1 MSMEGPKRPPAKPM
15 REMPE
20 MADELLPERPPRPA
34 GEPAREMPK
43 MADQLMPEMPLM
55 PVDRPTQEAAEEVV
69 QETPQKPAGEP
80 AQEAPKKE
88 EVPDQVGKFPCPS
101 CGSQMDFDAAKG
113 LLACAYCGHTM
124 NVPTTAE
131 EIREYDLEKA
141 LREAVAKPAQTGY
154 GGEKR
159 SIKCKSCGG
168 VNTVD
173 ANVVSTECP
182 FCGSNQVVPQEH
194 VAQVIKPESLLPFQ
208 VDQAKAISTFRSWLG
223 SGFFRPNPVKKIARE
238 AQAKI
243 QGVYLP
249 FWTFDA
255 FTSSWWQAEAGYYY
269 YITET
274 FWTTDQRG
282 QRVQQTRQVQRI
294 RWEPASGQLQMSLDD
309 VLVPAAGHVDKAM
322 IESLYPFDTK
332 ALVPYKPEFLAGW
345 GAQAYSVDLK
355 QGWTTGQAIMKSRI
369 EQACAA
375 QVPGNTHRNLR
386 VNTAFSK
393 MTYKHVLFPVW
404 LASYSYN
411 DKIYHFLVNGQ
422 TGEVQGQAPIS
433 WIKVMLVVFIII
445 VVMVAV
451 FLLLSKGDSG
461 SALNLYRAV
470 FGV

>member
-1 MSMEGPKRPPAKPM
+1 MSMEGPKK
-15 REMPE
+15 
-20 MADELLPERPPRPA
+20 PA
-34 GEPAREMPK
+34 GKPARQMPK
-43 MADQLMPEMPLM
+43 LADQLMPETPQK
-55 PVDRPTQEAAEEVV
+55 PVDEPTQEASKKAVEEA
-69 QETPQKPAGEP
+69 PQKPAEETP
-80 AQEAPKKE
+80 TEAE
-88 EVPDQVGKFPCPS
+88 QVSDKVDKFPCPS

-113 LLACAYCGHTM
+113 LLLCAYCGHTM
-124 NVPTTAE
+124 DVPTTAE
-131 EIREYDLEKA
+131 DIREYDLEKA
-141 LREAVAKPAQTGY
+141 LREAVAKPQETGY

-182 FCGSNQVVPQEH
+182 FCGSNQIVPQEQ
-194 VAQVIKPESLLPFQ
+194 VAQVIKPESLLPFK
-208 VDQAKAISTFRSWLG
+208 VDQSKAIALFRSWLG
-223 SGFFRPNPVKKIARE
+223 SGFFRPNPVKKIAQE

-243 QGVYLP
+243 QGIYLP

-269 YITET
+269 YTTET
-274 FWTTDQRG
+274 FWTTDAKG
-282 QRVQQTRQVQRI
+282 GRVQQTRQVQHI
-294 RWEPASGQLQMSLDD
+294 RWEPASGQLQLFLDD
-309 VLVPAAGHVDKAM
+309 VLVPAAGQVDKAM
-322 IESLYPFDTK
+322 IQNLYPFDTK

-345 GAQAYSVDLK
+345 GAEAYSVDLK
-355 QGWTTGQAIMKSRI
+355 QGWTAGQSIMKSRI

-375 QVPGNTHRNLR
+375 QVPGDTQRNLR

-404 LASYSYN
+404 IASYRYS

-445 VVMVAV
+445 VVMVAI
-451 FLLLSKGDSG
+451 FLLLSQGDTG
-461 SALNLYRAV
+461 SALNLYWAV

>member
-1 MSMEGPKRPPAKPM
+1 MSMEGPKN
-15 REMPE
+15 
-20 MADELLPERPPRPA
+20 PA
-34 GEPAREMPK
+34 GKPAREMPK
-43 MADQLMPEMPLM
+43 MADQLIPETPIK
-55 PVDRPTQEAAEEVV
+55 PVEEPTQETPNKAVE
-69 QETPQKPAGEP
+69 ETPQKPEQGPGKA
-80 AQEAPKKE
+80 
-88 EVPDQVGKFPCPS
+88 DKFPCPS

-124 NVPTTAE
+124 DVPTTADD
-131 EIREYDLEKA
+131 IREYDLEKA
-141 LREAVAKPAQTGY
+141 LREAVAKPSETGY

-159 SIKCKSCGG
+159 SIKCMSCGG

-182 FCGSNQVVPQEH
+182 FCGSNQIVPQEQ

-208 VDQAKAISTFRSWLG
+208 VDQAKAIALFRTWLG
-223 SGFFRPNPVKKIARE
+223 GGFFRPNPVKKIAKE

-243 QGVYLP
+243 QGIYLP

-269 YITET
+269 YTTET
-274 FWTTDQRG
+274 FWATDAKG
-282 QRVQQTRQVQRI
+282 ERVQQTRQVQHI
-294 RWEPASGQLQMSLDD
+294 RWEPASGQLQLFLDD
-309 VLVPAAGHVDKAM
+309 VLVPAAGQVDKAM
-322 IESLYPFDTK
+322 IENLYPFDTK

-345 GAQAYSVDLK
+345 GAEAYSVDLK
-355 QGWTTGQAIMKSRI
+355 QGWTAGQAIMKSRI

-375 QVPGNTHRNLR
+375 QVPGDTQRNLR

-404 LASYSYN
+404 IASYRYS
-411 DKIYHFLVNGQ
+411 DKVYHFLVNGQ

-433 WIKVMLVVFIII
+433 WIKVMLVVFIIM
-445 VVMVAV
+445 VVMVAI
-451 FLLLSKGDSG
+451 FLLMSQGDTG
-461 SALNLYRAV
+461 EGVNLYRAV